1 MEKLEPAKQ
10 CFCATVYD
18 QESNGSIGMGQPA
31 KRKIKLIE
39 MVFLLIAHA
48 LDPSEDLTQL
58 YSGATLQQTK
68 NKLYP
73 IYTEQLFHFNICL
86 GVFNKQH
93 TLTKELNLG
102 GWNEEYYG
110 LDYVH
115 ATLAQPRQPTSILP
129 NVSL

>member
-93 TLTKELNLG
+93 TLTKG
-102 GWNEEYYG
+102 RAAGP
-110 LDYVH
+110 
-115 ATLAQPRQPTSILP
+115 PRAPKAG
-129 NVSL
+129 